1 MTRLRESTDYGAV
14 FHILGAPAIRGRV
27 TPFIRAGE
35 IDWRGLLAEAR
46 RMSGGEALLV
56 RIAHDLWQGE
66 RDISQ
71 GEIGVAIWEI
81 PRRLDADSFERVLEA
96 LTVARTGSLP
106 PRPAPAAAPRAV
118 LRVA

>member
-1 MTRLRESTDYGAV
+1 MAKLHESTDYGAV
-14 FHILGAPAIRGRV
+14 FHILGAPSLRARV
-27 TPFIRAGE
+27 APFVRAGE

-66 RDISQ
+66 RS
-71 GEIGVAIWEI
+71 VAVWEI
-81 PRRLDADSFERVLEA
+81 PRRLDAECFQRVLEA

-106 PRPAPAAAPRAV
+106 PRPAPAAAALGLV
-118 LRVA
+118 RVA